1 MHNKKTIIK
10 WSIFSVATLIFIA
23 SLVLYFLNHTW
34 PAKGASD
41 FAISIF
47 KIIFLIVGIALFTT
61 TTFLV
66 AVSNVRDKN
75 KSLQKRLDAWSEIS
89 YHVSKVNDDVTT
101 ELPVGILVVSDN
113 GTCEWGNQM
122 MYSIFGENII
132 KKNIVDLTPDMAD
145 ALLSK
150 KDIFTISYNN
160 QKYDVYRKSKT
171 NAYYFFNVTSR
182 EEIRAKYFEKIPVIG
197 IISLDNF
204 EEALATLDI
213 SLQSNVRGQYLSE
226 IADWALKYEA
236 FLKTIS
242 SEKMILFAKKSSL
255 DKMINEK
262 FSILEKIRNISYNHN
277 LLVSISAGIAS
288 WDIDLAELSTYAQ
301 NAMELAEK
309 RGGDQVVVNIE
320 NQEIAYFGAKLDQE
334 SSNSKV
340 GARIKAEN
348 FKRVVNA
355 HDEIYVMGHIN
366 ADTDAYAG
374 MLGITKLLLADG
386 KDHTYMVIDEERL
399 DNTVQKINSIVIQQ
413 DPSLAEHQM
422 RSEEVIKKANPNGL
436 LIVVDTQSM
445 KLVSSIDV
453 FNYFNNKAVIDH
465 HRATEDSFSGVFEYL
480 EPTASSTSEL
490 LVELMEFYQTKKNKV
505 DPLVASVLYSGILVD
520 TNNFAHRTG
529 ARTFEAASKLKEYGA
544 DINEVRKWLR
554 KDMDRLSQ
562 INKLV
567 SDTNLLFDN
576 KIAVSVSHEKIS
588 DIVLLA
594 QTSDELLQIDGVEA
608 SFTIANMS
616 TGTVNISARSIGS
629 FNVQLIMELMGGGG
643 HFSAAATKIKDKDID
658 EVYEELVK
666 YLDLEINQSG
676 VEMKII
682 LINDV
687 KNYGQK
693 NDIVNVK
700 EGYGNFLIKN
710 GDAILATEE
719 NIKTLE
725 NNLKLAEDEKKQK
738 SEMMQKLADEIN
750 NKNVFIKVQVGT
762 DGKLFGKVT
771 TKEIAEEF
779 FNQHKIMID
788 KRKIQLLSEINSLGI
803 YNANLILDSNIHAKF
818 TINVT
823 EG

>member
-576 KIAVSVSHEKIS
+576 KIAVSVSHEMIS

>member
-1 MHNKKTIIK
+1 MRDKRIILK
-10 WSIFSVATLIFIA
+10 WTMFGISALIFIGA
-23 SLVLYFLNHTW
+23 IIVYFLNHNW
-34 PAKGASD
+34 PKKADPD
-41 FAISIF
+41 FGLRIF
-47 KIIFLIVGIALFTT
+47 KIIFLLTSLIAFSVV
-61 TTFLV
+61 TFFV
-66 AVSNVRDKN
+66 AVSSVRSKN

-89 YHVSKVNDDVTT
+89 FHVSKVNDDVIT
-101 ELPVGILVVSDN
+101 ELPVGIIVVSED
-113 GTCEWGNQM
+113 GTCEWTNQM
-122 MYSIFGENII
+122 IFNIFGEDVR
-132 KKNIVDLTPDMAD
+132 KKNIADLTSDMRE

-150 KDIFTISYNN
+150 KEIFTITYKNE
-160 QKYDVYRKSKT
+160 KYDVHKKSKT
-171 NAYYFFNVTSR
+171 NAYYFFNVTKR
-182 EEIRAKYFEKIPVIG
+182 EEIKAKYLEKIPVIG

-204 EEALATLDI
+204 EEALSTLDV
-213 SLQSNVRGQYLSE
+213 SLQSNVRGKYLSE
-226 IADWALKYEA
+226 IADWALQYEA
-236 FLKTIS
+236 FLKTS
-242 SEKMILFAKKSSL
+242 SNEKMIIFAKKSSL
-255 DKMINEK
+255 DRMINDK
-262 FSILEKIRNISYNHN
+262 FSILEKIRNISYQHN

-288 WDIDLAELSTYAQ
+288 WDIDLAELSSYAQ

-348 FKRVVNA
+348 FKKVINHA
-355 HDEIYVMGHIN
+355 DEIYVMGHMN

-374 MLGITKLLLADG
+374 MLGLTKLLLADG
-386 KDHTYMVIDEERL
+386 KEKTYMVIDEERL
-399 DNTVQKINSIVIQQ
+399 DNTVQKINSIVTQE
-413 DPSLAEHQM
+413 DPSILEHQM
-422 RSEEVIKKANPNGL
+422 RSEDVIKKANKNGL

-453 FNYFNNKAVIDH
+453 FNYFERKAVIDH

-490 LVELMEFYQTKKNKV
+490 LIELMEFYQTKKTKIS
-505 DPLVASVLYSGILVD
+505 PLVASVMYSGILVD

-554 KDMDRLSQ
+554 KDMERLSQ
-562 INKLV
+562 INRLV

-576 KIAVSVSHEKIS
+576 KIAVSISKDKIS
-588 DIVLLA
+588 DLVLLA

-616 TGTVNISARSIGS
+616 SGAVNISARSIGS

-643 HFSAAATKIKDKDID
+643 HFSAAATKIKDKNID
-658 EVYEELVK
+658 EVYEDLVK
-666 YLDLEINQSG
+666 YLEIEINQSG

-693 NDIVNVK
+693 NDVVTVK

-719 NIKTLE
+719 NLKNLD
-725 NNLKLAEDEKKQK
+725 NNLKLAEDEKKK
-738 SEMMQKLADEIN
+738 KTEMLKKLAAEIN
-750 NKNVFIKVQVGT
+750 NKNVFVKVQVGT
-762 DGKLFGKVT
+762 EGKLFGKVT

-779 FNQHKIMID
+779 FNQHKIVID
-788 KRKIQLLSEINSLGI
+788 KRKIQLLSEINSIGI
-803 YNANLILDSNIHAKF
+803 YNANVLLDTNINAKF
-818 TINVT
+818 TVNVT

>member
-576 KIAVSVSHEKIS
+576 KIAVSVSHEMIS

-788 KRKIQLLSEINSLGI
+788 KRRIQLLSEINSLGI

>member
-66 AVSNVRDKN
+66 AVSNIRDKN

-576 KIAVSVSHEKIS
+576 KIAVSVSHEMIS